1 MKRILAFMLA
11 LSLILGLCACAS
23 TSKTEAKPTE
33 QTADATP
40 APGTEPPEGPNDP
53 TPAPG
58 TEPPEGP
65 NDPDYEGTPAEFVG
79 SWQYE
84 DRGGYINIYDD
95 WIWSLYDEDS
105 ECVMTGG
112 CRLEEG
118 YGLVLENGD
127 GTDYDYLQP
136 NGDGTL
142 YNSSFTMLYPYE
154 EPDFPGEDE
163 DIPEDF
169 IGSWVNESN
178 GCSLIIDEYGSWSAY
193 DEENALAAFGTCRYE
208 AGYGLVL
215 ENSDGTDYDF
225 LRFGEDG
232 VLYNCIYDTL
242 IRCSDFLAED

>member
-1 MKRILAFMLA
+1 MLA
-11 LSLILGLCACAS
+11 LGLILGLCACAS
-23 TSKTEAKPTE
+23 TSKTEPKQTE

-53 TPAPG
+53 TPTPG

-118 YGLVLENGD
+118 YGLVLEN
-127 GTDYDYLQP
+127 
-136 NGDGTL
+136 
-142 YNSSFTMLYPYE
+142 
-154 EPDFPGEDE
+154 
-163 DIPEDF
+163 
-169 IGSWVNESN
+169 
-178 GCSLIIDEYGSWSAY
+178 
-193 DEENALAAFGTCRYE
+193 
-208 AGYGLVL
+208 
-215 ENSDGTDYDF
+215 SDGTDYDF

-232 VLYNCIYDTL
+232 VLYNSCSDILVPQTHSEDATPAEYAGPWHNEASGIYLYIYDDMTWATYDEYICYLDSGACRLEDGYGLVLQYSDGTDYDFLRFGDDGVLYNCIYDTL
-242 IRCSDFLAED
+242 IRCSDFLSED